1 MYTWERG
8 GAGLGW
14 VVAASFSVICP
25 ELYYKLLQLL
35 CNGQNFSLIGKL
47 TYAIPPSFGSMH

>member
-1 MYTWERG
+1 MYTWER

-14 VVAASFSVICP
+14 VVAASFSVISP

-35 CNGQNFSLIGKL
+35 CIGQNFSLIGNL
-47 TYAIPPSFGSMH
+47 AHAITPSFGSMY